1 MKTASGGHGDNR
13 EIFQGQLEELKMII
27 NDLDT
32 TSVTIIGDLNAD
44 VTNLSHPH
52 GPLLTQFSDENS
64 LVISSQKL
72 LPSDSFSFISE
83 MNPGTVSW
91 LDHCISTQDGHNVI
105 NSMQIE
111 YHLSCRDH
119 IPLVLSLGLDK
130 LPSVE
135 DEVNSVSP
143 SIKWDEQSSTKLR
156 EFSLMSDIC
165 LSRILIH
172 REVLECNDINCKL
185 NLELFMVIFVKV

>member
-1 MKTASGGHGDNR
+1 
-13 EIFQGQLEELKMII
+13 
-27 NDLDT
+27 
-32 TSVTIIGDLNAD
+32 
-44 VTNLSHPH
+44 
-52 GPLLTQFSDENS
+52 
-64 LVISSQKL
+64 
-72 LPSDSFSFISE
+72 

-91 LDHCISTQDGHNVI
+91 LDHCISTVQDGHNVI

-156 EFSLMSDIC
+156 EFSLMSDMF
-165 LSRILIH
+165 
-172 REVLECNDINCKL
+172 E
-185 NLELFMVIFVKV
+185 